1 LHHCRWI
8 THADQAGFAVVA
20 PEGTPPNRNE
30 KPSFRF
36 NPQLW
41 NLGTPSTAAP
51 TDNSDDVGFVR
62 ALLKALPEYMN
73 VDQSRLYACG
83 FSNGAGLTFH
93 LAVELGERWAA
104 IAPIAGYPYLKNGPP
119 PRAIPFYYLVGSVD
133 PLIPLH
139 GGDIVSPWTG
149 ETSHRAPILPALEQW
164 RELSGFDPA
173 PCSREREHATRPV
186 MGEEITLGKAPNG
199 EVMKYQI
206 VPGLGHHWPGGK
218 NVGVPESVLGPRIKT
233 FDATERL
240 WTFFSQYRL
249 PEQNLK
255 HSTR

>member
-1 LHHCRWI
+1 MLHHCRWI

-30 KPSFRF
+30 IASFRF

-51 TDNSDDVGFVR
+51 TGHSDDVGFVR
-62 ALLKALPEYMN
+62 ALLDVLPEYMN
-73 VDQSRLYACG
+73 VDRNRIYACG
-83 FSNGAGLTFH
+83 FSNGAGLTFR
-93 LAVELGERWAA
+93 LAIELGERWAA

-119 PRAIPFYYLVGSVD
+119 PRAIPMYYLVGSAD
-133 PLIPLH
+133 PLIPLN

-149 ETSHRAPILPALEQW
+149 ETSHRSPLLPALEEW

-173 PCSREREHATRPV
+173 ACSRSRGHVNVPAI
-186 MGEEITLGKAPNG
+186 GEEITLGTTPNG
-199 EVMKYQI
+199 AMMKYQI
-206 VPGLGHHWPGGK
+206 VSGLGHHWPGGK

-240 WTFFSQYRL
+240 WNFFAECRL
-249 PEQNLK
+249 PGN
-255 HSTR
+255 